1 MFYHFATDLLW
12 VVLLEA
18 WGNVEQA
25 TRRNW
30 RKTPTHRKGME
41 KWSKVKSNTHRER
54 PILGHSFYRQLK
66 GGWEG
71 TISQPLVGCLLLERI
86 RMPALHRWLTTEHR
100 GEEGGK
106 EFPLGCYISDPALLT
121 ANSGGGGTFGRKRPP
136 LGSGGVRMVPRGR
149 ASLAPQSPSFF
160 PLHPRGGD
168 STSSPASSW
177 VRAAEG
183 GHEPGLQQGPF
194 RLHSHPWA
202 LGSPEFPHSLRQEG
216 RHGHL
221 ICPGRWLTT
230 DKQQLPHPHWGHLPD
245 CPPWNQADKGRSL
258 PASGAPTGLPAEA
271 QCLQWGL
278 PAELT
283 LTELP
288 DVTKERQ
295 SLRGTGPQLSSTW
308 QFYSTLLQTLS
319 HITLITTREDLRAGV
334 FVSILQ
340 MSKQLQDVW

>member
-25 TRRNW
+25 AGRNW

-41 KWSKVKSNTHRER
+41 KWSKVKSNTHREG

-66 GGWEG
+66 GAWEG

-106 EFPLGCYISDPALLT
+106 EFPLGWYISDPVLLT
-121 ANSGGGGTFGRKRPP
+121 ANSGGGGTFGRKCPP

-149 ASLAPQSPSFF
+149 ATLAPQSPSFL

-168 STSSPASSW
+168 STISPASSW
-177 VRAAEG
+177 VGAAEG
-183 GHEPGLQQGPF
+183 GHEAGLQRGPF

-230 DKQQLPHPHWGHLPD
+230 DKQQLLHPHWGHLPD
-245 CPPWNQADKGRSL
+245 CPPWNRADGGPISACQWGTHR
-258 PASGAPTGLPAEA
+258 ASSRGPVTAVGAPCKTRFSRAAGRDRGKTKPERHQPTAVKHLTV
-271 QCLQWGL
+271 LQYSAAYFFSHHSDHHPW
-278 PAELT
+278 
-283 LTELP
+283 
-288 DVTKERQ
+288 RSQ
-295 SLRGTGPQLSSTW
+295 SRCVCVH
-308 QFYSTLLQTLS
+308 FAD
-319 HITLITTREDLRAGV
+319 E
-334 FVSILQ
+334 
-340 MSKQLQDVW
+340 

>member
-1 MFYHFATDLLW
+1 MFYHFVTDLLW

-18 WGNVEQA
+18 WGNTEQA
-25 TRRNW
+25 TGRNW

-41 KWSKVKSNTHRER
+41 KWSKVKSNTHREG

-121 ANSGGGGTFGRKRPP
+121 TNSGGGGTFGRKRPP
-136 LGSGGVRMVPRGR
+136 LGSGGIRMVPRGR
-149 ASLAPQSPSFF
+149 ATLVPQRPSFF
-160 PLHPRGGD
+160 PLHPHGGD
-168 STSSPASSW
+168 STISPASSW
-177 VRAAEG
+177 LGQRREDTSLVSSG
-183 GHEPGLQQGPF
+183 GHFVYIPTPGPWEAPS
-194 RLHSHPWA
+194 SHTHW
-202 LGSPEFPHSLRQEG
+202 G
-216 RHGHL
+216 RKV
-221 ICPGRWLTT
+221 TT
-230 DKQQLPHPHWGHLPD
+230 DTSSVRVADWLQISSSCRIHTGVTSQIAHPGTRRTT
-245 CPPWNQADKGRSL
+245 ARSL

-278 PAELT
+278 PAERT
-283 LTELP
+283 SAELP

-308 QFYSTLLQTLS
+308 QC
-319 HITLITTREDLRAGV
+319 
-334 FVSILQ
+334 
-340 MSKQLQDVW
+340 